1 MRARQEFQR
10 AIPLVV
16 MMSAFAATAALWAQ
30 NRNPNP
36 KFHAEIERLSAWT
49 AKNRA
54 EKHLTVDD
62 VLTLNPFANSRVKI
76 QKVAPGTSFAV
87 TIPGDYPA
95 GSVILSERD
104 LVTLSDATMSA
115 KSYAAQ
121 MTIAADAFPG
131 FSRLFVIT
139 PISYHADFE
148 PRFLPVA
155 FIDAVY
161 RVDLTSPDGIVVK
174 IAPRER
180 TLTLDQNQIN
190 AEAKYQAEFFKSGE
204 TKPFETLN
212 GKQTFRNSDEDMAH
226 FDITFFDAAGSPQ
239 AEIDE
244 IGNKMG
250 DPKITAAE
258 RDALMQRLLALQQKM
273 IEEMTKGLTTDP
285 AGLNKKQEDF
295 GCGLLQLYRGSSAGA
310 VEGTINCGE
319 NFHGG
324 HLKVTGTMT
333 LVK

>member
-1 MRARQEFQR
+1 M
-10 AIPLVV
+10 PLVAV
-16 MMSAFAATAALWAQ
+16 TLASVTTTALLAQ

-54 EKHLTVDD
+54 ERHLQVDD
-62 VLTLNPFANSRVKI
+62 VLTLNPFVVSKVKI
-76 QKVAPGTSFAV
+76 QRVAPGASLAV

-95 GSVILSERD
+95 GSLILSERD

-115 KSYAAQ
+115 RSYAAR
-121 MTIAADAFPG
+121 MTVAPDAFPG

-139 PISYHADFE
+139 PVSYHADFE

-161 RVDLTSPDGIVVK
+161 RIDLTSPDGILVK
-174 IAPRER
+174 ISPSER
-180 TLTLDQNQIN
+180 TFTLDQNQMN
-190 AEAKYQAEFFKSGE
+190 AEVKYQAEFFKSGE
-204 TKPFETLN
+204 MKPFETLN
-212 GKQTFRNSDEDMAH
+212 GKQTFNNANEDSAH

-244 IGNKMG
+244 ISNKLG

-258 RDALMQRLLALQQKM
+258 RDALMQRLLAVQQKM

-285 AGLNKKQEDF
+285 ASLNKKQEDF
-295 GCGLLQLYRGSSAGA
+295 GCGLMQLYRGSTAGA
-310 VEGTINCGE
+310 VEGTVNCGE

-324 HLKVTGTMT
+324 KLTVAGTMT